1 MKTKEQKINFK
12 RRNFLKVLAMG
23 TGAFFLG
30 GFFTRI
36 SGIGEDPLKKA
47 VRLKNY
53 EVLDKGKELI
63 FYNDKG
69 HRLFTVYNDGDLE
82 LN

>member
-1 MKTKEQKINFK
+1 MKQQKINLK
-12 RRNFLKVLAMG
+12 RRNFLKVFAMG
-23 TGAFFLG
+23 IGAFFLG
-30 GFFTRI
+30 GIFTRI

-63 FYNDKG
+63 FYNEKG
-69 HRLFTVYNDGDLE
+69 HRLFTVHDDGDLE
-82 LN
+82 IS